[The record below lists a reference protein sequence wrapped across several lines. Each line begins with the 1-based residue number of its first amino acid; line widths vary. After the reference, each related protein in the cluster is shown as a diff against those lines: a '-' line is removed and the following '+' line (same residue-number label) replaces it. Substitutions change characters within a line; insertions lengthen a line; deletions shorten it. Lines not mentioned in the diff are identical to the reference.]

1 VAPSNKNSGLLVEQ
15 ARALFTERAA
25 RILPALAKTIQ
36 DRLSALVDEPG
47 SARDMQGRRDAWLA
61 FQKSGDAWVR
71 GTTAAWAGART
82 IPAANSPARFLDS
95 GKFELMGND
104 VMEDKILASRL
115 ALRLLDFA
123 SWELNDLRLRIQ
135 SLESIAE
142 LHKQDILRPEV
153 LAQHLI
159 EQWSLAALP
168 REVWITVQSQIQ
180 KDMGEHL
187 LETYHATNEF
197 LVQQGVMAEIDL
209 RPLVKRTPSAVT
221 AGAAGKSPAPER
233 SQEKPKPRGAAGAGD
248 SSAADSR
255 MGGGGSAY
263 GGETGSSASE
273 FSGSPGR
280 GAGGSGGSG
289 GGGGNG
295 GGRGGAAGSGVSH
308 GASGSGSESAYQGGG
323 RAGNGPGGAGGAT
336 GSGGGRTMGGA
347 SGSAGASGPGRGS
360 ASGPSGGPGRSG
372 GSGSGNHGGDHDK
385 PDGAKGSQASGTGN
399 PVYDET
405 RMQTATTPLAR
416 ARMRAQGVM
425 GHLKRLLSNQVA
437 GFDDTRPS
445 QASPQLAQAMAS
457 VERAQQDN
465 EVERTLLADPQGQ
478 VYGQVQVDQAVG
490 VLRERASKL
499 KEAAST
505 SSEKA
510 TIEIVALMFQSI
522 LAEDRI
528 PPVVRVWFARLQMP
542 VLRVA
547 ISEPEFFESLQHPAR
562 RLIDRMGSCVLGFDV
577 TISGGALETEIK
589 RVVQVIEQYPETGR
603 RVFQLVYDEF
613 DKFLSKFL
621 SQHGGVA
628 RVVSVAQQVEQK
640 ETMTIQYTIEM
651 RNMLN
656 DMPVRDEIREF
667 LFKVWAEVLAIAGM
681 KNGPQHEETLT
692 LKRAAADLVW
702 AASAKPNRNDRARVI
717 ADLPKLLQL
726 LRMGM
731 SMLGL
736 GTPDQD
742 AHLKIISDTLAD
754 AFMSKTDA
762 ISMEKV
768 EAMAKRLTNLE
779 DYLSDED
786 VGDLPLD
793 TDSLVTMIGI
803 DATDIEVIAD
813 GGSHPTE
820 AMRAWAKELQLGTW
834 FSLDHNGKVSHVQF
848 AWCSDRK
855 QLHLFASTDGRHF
868 LIQARRL
875 AAYLQA
881 GLLVPTEEEALT
893 VRATRD
899 ALAKLDANPE
909 RLLG

>member
-1 VAPSNKNSGLLVEQ
+1 MAPSNKNSGLLVEQ

-25 RILPALAKTIQ
+25 RILPTLAKSIQ
-36 DRLSALVDEPG
+36 GRLSTLADELG
-47 SARDMQGRRDAWLA
+47 SARDMQERRDAWMA

-82 IPAANSPARFLDS
+82 TSAANSPARFQDS
-95 GKFELMGND
+95 GKFELMSND

-135 SLESIAE
+135 SLEGISE

-168 REVWITVQSQIQ
+168 REVWVTVQGQIQ

-209 RPLVKRTPSAVT
+209 RPLVKRTPSAAT
-221 AGAAGKSPAPER
+221 AGAASQSVTAEHSQQKSRPGSPT
-233 SQEKPKPRGAAGAGD
+233 GAGD
-248 SSAADSR
+248 ASTADSR
-255 MGGGGSAY
+255 MGGSGSAY
-263 GGETGSSASE
+263 GGATGSGASG
-273 FSGSPGR
+273 FSGHSGR
-280 GAGGSGGSG
+280 GAGG
-289 GGGGNG
+289 
-295 GGRGGAAGSGVSH
+295 GGAGSATGSEVGR
-308 GASGSGSESAYQGGG
+308 GASGNGSGSAYQGAGRGG
-323 RAGNGPGGAGGAT
+323 NGPAGGSATGPGGAGGAG
-336 GSGGGRTMGGA
+336 GS
-347 SGSAGASGPGRGS
+347 SGPAGS
-360 ASGPSGGPGRSG
+360 ASGSHGESQGSADGG
-372 GSGSGNHGGDHDK
+372 
-385 PDGAKGSQASGTGN
+385 KGPQASGTGN

-445 QASPQLAQAMAS
+445 QASPQLAQAMTSA
-457 VERAQQDN
+457 ERADDS
-465 EVERTLLADPQGQ
+465 EVQRTLLADAQGQ
-478 VYGQVQVDQAVG
+478 VYGQVQVDHAVG
-490 VLRERASKL
+490 ALRERAIKL
-499 KEAAST
+499 KQAAST

-528 PPVVRVWFARLQMP
+528 PPVIRVWFARLQMP

-547 ISEPEFFESLQHPAR
+547 ISEPEFFDSLQHPAR

-577 TISGGALETEIK
+577 TVSGGAMESEIK

-613 DKFLSKFL
+613 DKFLSRFL
-621 SQHGGVA
+621 SQNGSTA

-667 LFKVWAEVLAIAGM
+667 LFKVWAEVLAIAAM
-681 KNGPQHEETLT
+681 KNGPQHEETIT

-726 LRMGM
+726 LRLGM

-736 GTPDQD
+736 GAADQD
-742 AHLKIISDTLAD
+742 GHLKIISDTLAD

-803 DATDIEVIAD
+803 DAADIEVIAD

-855 QLHLFASTDGRHF
+855 QLHLFASADGRNF

>member
-1 VAPSNKNSGLLVEQ
+1 MAPSNKNNRLLVEQ
-15 ARALFTERAA
+15 ARALFVERAV
-25 RILPALAKTIQ
+25 RVLPALAKTIQ
-36 DRLSALVDEPG
+36 DRLTGLVDQPG
-47 SARDMQGRRDAWLA
+47 SVREMQDRRDAWMA
-61 FQKSGDAWVR
+61 FQKSGTIWVR
-71 GTTAAWAGART
+71 ATTTAWTNAQS
-82 IPAANSPARFLDS
+82 IPAANSPSRFADS

-135 SLESIAE
+135 NLEAITE

-153 LAQHLI
+153 LAQHMV
-159 EQWSLAALP
+159 EQWSLALLP
-168 REVWITVQSQIQ
+168 RDVWLVVQDVIQ
-180 KDMGEHL
+180 KDMGAHL

-209 RPLVKRTPSAVT
+209 RPLVKRTPSAADTGASAKKVVASAKSRDNPGSE
-221 AGAAGKSPAPER
+221 AGFRAGEGGAGHSFGAGK
-233 SQEKPKPRGAAGAGD
+233 
-248 SSAADSR
+248 
-255 MGGGGSAY
+255 GGGVDHRIQD
-263 GGETGSSASE
+263 
-273 FSGSPGR
+273 R
-280 GAGGSGGSG
+280 GAGHSSDVGD
-289 GGGGNG
+289 
-295 GGRGGAAGSGVSH
+295 R
-308 GASGSGSESAYQGGG
+308 SGSGQQPGASPQGMD
-323 RAGNGPGGAGGAT
+323 RAGTASQPGT
-336 GSGGGRTMGGA
+336 PRQ
-347 SGSAGASGPGRGS
+347 
-360 ASGPSGGPGRSG
+360 
-372 GSGSGNHGGDHDK
+372 GN
-385 PDGAKGSQASGTGN
+385 A
-399 PVYDET
+399 VYDET

-437 GFDDTRPS
+437 GFDDTRPT
-445 QASPQLAQAMAS
+445 QASPQLTQAMAS
-457 VERAQQDN
+457 VQKLEETGA
-465 EVERTLLADPQGQ
+465 ERTLLADAQGQ
-478 VYGQVQVDQAVG
+478 IYGQAHVDNAASA
-490 VLRERASKL
+490 LRERTNTL
-499 KEAAST
+499 KQAAST

-528 PPVVRVWFARLQMP
+528 PPVIRVWFARLQMP

-577 TISGGALETEIK
+577 TVSGGAMESEIK
-589 RVVQVIEQYPETGR
+589 RIVQVIEQYPETGR

-613 DKFLSKFL
+613 EKFLSKFL
-621 SQHGGVA
+621 SEHGSAA

-667 LFKVWAEVLAIAGM
+667 LFKIWAEVLAIAAM
-681 KNGPQHEETLT
+681 KNGPQHEETIT

-726 LRMGM
+726 LRLGM

-736 GTPDQD
+736 GVPDQD
-742 AHLKIISDTLAD
+742 GHLKIISDTLAD
-754 AFMSKTDA
+754 AFMSKTDT
-762 ISMEKV
+762 ISMERV
-768 EAMAKRLTNLE
+768 EIMAKRLMNLE

-813 GGSHPTE
+813 GGSQPTE
-820 AMRAWAKELQLGTW
+820 AMRAWARELQVGTW
-834 FSLDHNGKVSHVQF
+834 FSLDHNGKISNVQF

-855 QLHLFASTDGRHF
+855 QLHLFASADGRNF

-875 AAYLQA
+875 AAYLQS

>member
-1 VAPSNKNSGLLVEQ
+1 MGGGRGGVARGGGSGGG
-15 ARALFTERAA
+15 A
-25 RILPALAKTIQ
+25 
-36 DRLSALVDEPG
+36 
-47 SARDMQGRRDAWLA
+47 
-61 FQKSGDAWVR
+61 SG
-71 GTTAAWAGART
+71 G
-82 IPAANSPARFLDS
+82 
-95 GKFELMGND
+95 
-104 VMEDKILASRL
+104 
-115 ALRLLDFA
+115 
-123 SWELNDLRLRIQ
+123 
-135 SLESIAE
+135 
-142 LHKQDILRPEV
+142 
-153 LAQHLI
+153 
-159 EQWSLAALP
+159 
-168 REVWITVQSQIQ
+168 
-180 KDMGEHL
+180 
-187 LETYHATNEF
+187 
-197 LVQQGVMAEIDL
+197 
-209 RPLVKRTPSAVT
+209 
-221 AGAAGKSPAPER
+221 GAAYGGAGGVA
-233 SQEKPKPRGAAGAGD
+233 RGAAGA
-248 SSAADSR
+248 AA
-255 MGGGGSAY
+255 G
-263 GGETGSSASE
+263 
-273 FSGSPGR
+273 
-280 GAGGSGGSG
+280 GGSG
-289 GGGGNG
+289 GGRFTGS
-295 GGRGGAAGSGVSH
+295 AAGP
-308 GASGSGSESAYQGGG
+308 GSQGGIG
-323 RAGNGPGGAGGAT
+323 NAGNGAASTGQPHSAKGPEAT
-336 GSGGGRTMGGA
+336 T
-347 SGSAGASGPGRGS
+347 GPGQG
-360 ASGPSGGPGRSG
+360 
-372 GSGSGNHGGDHDK
+372 
-385 PDGAKGSQASGTGN
+385 
-399 PVYDET
+399 VYDET
-405 RMQTATTPLAR
+405 RLQTATTPLAR

-425 GHLKRLLSNQVA
+425 GQLKRLLSNQAA

-445 QASPQLAQAMAS
+445 QASPQLAQAMAH
-457 VERAQQDN
+457 VERVQ
-465 EVERTLLADPQGQ
+465 ETGGERTLLVDAPGQ
-478 VYGQVQVDQAVG
+478 VYGQAQVDHAVG
-490 VLRERASKL
+490 VLRERTTKL

-528 PPVVRVWFARLQMP
+528 PAVIRVWFARLQMP

-577 TISGGALETEIK
+577 TVAGGVLEAEIK

-613 DKFLSKFL
+613 DKFLSRFL
-621 SQHGGVA
+621 SEHGNAA

-656 DMPVRDEIREF
+656 DMSVRDEIREF
-667 LFKVWAEVLAIAGM
+667 LFKVWAEVLAIAAM

-692 LKRAAADLVW
+692 LKRAAVDLVW

-726 LRMGM
+726 LRLGM

-736 GTPDQD
+736 SVADQD
-742 AHLKIISDTLAD
+742 VHLKIISDTLAD
-754 AFMSKTDA
+754 AFMSKTEA
-762 ISMEKV
+762 IPVEKV

-820 AMRAWAKELQLGTW
+820 AMRAWARELQLGSW

-848 AWCSDRK
+848 AWCSGRK
-855 QLHLFASTDGRHF
+855 QLHLFASADGRNF